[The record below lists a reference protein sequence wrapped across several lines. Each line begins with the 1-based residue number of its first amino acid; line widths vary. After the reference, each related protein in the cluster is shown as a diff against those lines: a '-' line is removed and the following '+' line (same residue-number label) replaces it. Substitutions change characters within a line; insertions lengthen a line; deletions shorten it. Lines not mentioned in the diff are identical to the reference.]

1 MDIQKAIEIL
11 EIKDEISKI
20 NMSYLKKKYHKLA
33 LQHHPDKNPNNE
45 ESTIKFQQINAAYE
59 LLQREISNELPDVDT
74 NDRQGSIPIPD
85 YTELVNLF
93 IHSIFGV
100 EMANII
106 KDVLMKIAQIGLKKM
121 SGKIFEPL
129 DKNTLIIL
137 FQFLSKYKT
146 LLYLSDEVLLQ
157 IKEIMMEKFQ
167 ELQIYELNPSI
178 HDLMENNVYKLEIG
192 EKKYYVPLWHNE
204 LHFDDEQ
211 GKDNII
217 VICNPELPDGM
228 SLNENNDLF
237 IERRVPF
244 SFSLFLQKTIPI
256 EVGKQT
262 FDIPVEDLHIKSI
275 QHYVFSAKGIARI
288 IENDVYNVERKGD
301 IIVTIIISLD

>member
-1 MDIQKAIEIL
+1 
-11 EIKDEISKI
+11 
-20 NMSYLKKKYHKLA
+20 
-33 LQHHPDKNPNNE
+33 
-45 ESTIKFQQINAAYE
+45 
-59 LLQREISNELPDVDT
+59 
-74 NDRQGSIPIPD
+74 
-85 YTELVNLF
+85 
-93 IHSIFGV
+93 
-100 EMANII
+100 
-106 KDVLMKIAQIGLKKM
+106 
-121 SGKIFEPL
+121 
-129 DKNTLIIL
+129 
-137 FQFLSKYKT
+137 
-146 LLYLSDEVLLQ
+146 
-157 IKEIMMEKFQ
+157 
-167 ELQIYELNPSI
+167 
-178 HDLMENNVYKLEIG
+178 
-192 EKKYYVPLWHNE
+192 
-204 LHFDDEQ
+204 
-211 GKDNII
+211 